1 MIELHDITTFLKQGR
16 AIIRNFFTFLTGSQ
30 NIKPQ

>member
-1 MIELHDITTFLKQGR
+1 MIELHDITFLKQGR
-16 AIIRNFFTFLTGSQ
+16 AIIRNFFTYLTGSQ